1 MIFSR
6 ENEIYLSDDSTA
18 AGKPRARLIHS
29 KAALPG
35 DSQLTKT
42 FRWFISRRDQA
53 KNGDEGMGPVA
64 VRRPSV
70 FTEPVVE
77 VICDVGTRLQAV
89 RLLHDSLIVIF
100 YGQYRHV

>member
-6 ENEIYLSDDSTA
+6 GKEIYLSDDSTA

-29 KAALPG
+29 KTALPG

-42 FRWFISRRDQA
+42 FRSENLYKEGTRQ
-53 KNGDEGMGPVA
+53 GMGPVA

>member
-42 FRWFISRRDQA
+42 FRSE
-53 KNGDEGMGPVA
+53 NGHEGMGPVA

-89 RLLHDSLIVIF
+89 KLLHDSLNVIF